1 MDTLE
6 KLEWDALEYDE
17 KDRGQDWF
25 WALGVV
31 VVAGSIAS
39 ILFENYFFAALVVI
53 SGVMLGFFAV
63 KKPDMIHYEINKKGL
78 KIRNNIYTFDSIKSF
93 WVRTEPKENQIN
105 RPALLIHSQRFF
117 LPVISVPIEMESA
130 DMIRAIMLE
139 KEIPEEEMQE
149 HISEHLMEVL
159 GF

>member
-31 VVAGSIAS
+31 VGAGSIAS
-39 ILFENYFFAALVVI
+39 ILFQNYFFAALLVI
-53 SGVMLGFFAV
+53 AGIMLGFFAI
-63 KKPDMIHYEINKKGL
+63 KKPATIHYEINNKGI
-78 KIRNNIYTFDSIKSF
+78 KARNNIYTFDSIKAF

-105 RPALLIHSQRFF
+105 RPTLFIHSQRFF
-117 LPVISVPIEMESA
+117 MPVISIPIEIESA

-149 HISEHLMEVL
+149 HISEHLMEIL

>member
-63 KKPDMIHYEINKKGL
+63 KKPDMIHYEINNKGL

-117 LPVISVPIEMESA
+117 FSVISVPIEMESA